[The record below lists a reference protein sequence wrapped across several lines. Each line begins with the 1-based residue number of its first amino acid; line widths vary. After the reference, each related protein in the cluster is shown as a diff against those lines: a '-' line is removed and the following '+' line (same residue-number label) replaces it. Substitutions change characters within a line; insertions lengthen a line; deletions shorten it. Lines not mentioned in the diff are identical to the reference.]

1 MKLTAEQI
9 VQNWND
15 LLKIINDNFKG
26 GEFAFFGGE
35 YKIPK
40 KKGSALIFPSNFC
53 YPHAVLPVS
62 GGDRHAVI
70 TWVH

>member
-1 MKLTAEQI
+1 MDHF
-9 VQNWND
+9 D
-15 LLKIINDNFKG
+15 LQPRLISISFLLNDNFKG

-53 YPHAVLPVS
+53 YPHAVTPVTN
-62 GGDRHAVI
+62 GDRHAVI
-70 TWVH
+70 TWIH